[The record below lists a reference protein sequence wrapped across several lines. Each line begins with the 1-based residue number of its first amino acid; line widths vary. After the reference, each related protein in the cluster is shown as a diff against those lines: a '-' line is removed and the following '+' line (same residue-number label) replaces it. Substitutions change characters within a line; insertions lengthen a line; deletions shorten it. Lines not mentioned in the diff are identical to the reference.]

1 MVMNVARDADGVRG
15 SQFGYENTE
24 LKFGL
29 VWVWSFSG
37 TDLMYLASRQRGGPG
52 GGPGQWA

>member
-1 MVMNVARDADGVRG
+1 MNVERDADGVRG

-37 TDLMYLASRQRGGPG
+37 ADLMYLASRQRGGPG